1 MSYQAVKA
9 ILAKG
14 ISRPTL
20 FQVII
25 PGIGRQAQDQLTFL
39 CKAASVPEIST
50 DTIVVNGH
58 DALGVTREQATM
70 VTYAKPFQITVIS
83 DRDYTVYKEM
93 RAWFDT
99 LIQNANPNTGLLAG
113 LLGNGSS
120 QRVNYYNTTTRQITL
135 RKLEQ
140 DGGEKYYQP
149 FEIEFNNSYPI
160 RIGELQLDTESTDS
174 RMEFTVSFTYETYT
188 IKTTLLEDIL
198 S

>member
-39 CKAASVPEIST
+39 CKSASVPEIST

-99 LIQNANPNTGLLAG
+99 LIQNANPNNGLRSG
-113 LLGNGSS
+113 
-120 QRVNYYNTTTRQITL
+120 
-135 RKLEQ
+135 
-140 DGGEKYYQP
+140 
-149 FEIEFNNSYPI
+149 
-160 RIGELQLDTESTDS
+160 
-174 RMEFTVSFTYETYT
+174 
-188 IKTTLLEDIL
+188 
-198 S
+198 

>member
-20 FQVII
+20 FQVIM
-25 PGIGRQAQDQLTFL
+25 PIGRLANDQLEFM
-39 CKAASVPEIST
+39 CKTAAVPEVSV

-58 DALGVTREQATM
+58 ESQGVVREQATM

-83 DRDYTVYKEM
+83 DRDYTVYKAM
-93 RAWFDT
+93 REWFDT
-99 LIQNANPNTGLLAG
+99 LAENANPFSRESLLSG
-113 LLGNGSS
+113 DS
-120 QRVNYYNTTTRQITL
+120 QRVNYYNSVTKQITL

-140 DGGEKYYQP
+140 NGKQGYHQP
-149 FEIEFNNSYPI
+149 FEVEFNNAYPI

-188 IKTTLLEDIL
+188 MRNDSLLERL
-198 S
+198 L